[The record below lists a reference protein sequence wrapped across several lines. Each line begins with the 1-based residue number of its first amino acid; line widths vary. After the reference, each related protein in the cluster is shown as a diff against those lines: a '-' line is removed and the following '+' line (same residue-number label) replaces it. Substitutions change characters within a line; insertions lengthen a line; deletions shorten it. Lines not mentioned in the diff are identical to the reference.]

1 MQIPF
6 ADSDFFLL
14 ALIRSEDPSTPS
26 KGIAGDLEA
35 DLVLPSEPSPVPP
48 IPTPVAN
55 GPSRNMPLLT
65 DSNNRSLGDPT
76 AEVPAPVSQG
86 AEHVMQCF
94 AANDQA
100 SEHIEP
106 KWDNFRVHLARWG
119 LDTGETRHYGSKSF
133 RAYRSLIQFHPDLI
147 KRGAVGG
154 RVNDAVLLSEI
165 LIKMDTSGQQAAF
178 ALSTAVYH
186 LCLEHSESQT
196 VPNCFTVQ
204 VFFK

>member
-26 KGIAGDLEA
+26 KGIVGDLEA

-48 IPTPVAN
+48 ILTPVAN

-86 AEHVMQCF
+86 AEHVM
-94 AANDQA
+94 
-100 SEHIEP
+100 
-106 KWDNFRVHLARWG
+106 
-119 LDTGETRHYGSKSF
+119 
-133 RAYRSLIQFHPDLI
+133 
-147 KRGAVGG
+147 
-154 RVNDAVLLSEI
+154 
-165 LIKMDTSGQQAAF
+165 
-178 ALSTAVYH
+178 
-186 LCLEHSESQT
+186 
-196 VPNCFTVQ
+196 
-204 VFFK
+204 